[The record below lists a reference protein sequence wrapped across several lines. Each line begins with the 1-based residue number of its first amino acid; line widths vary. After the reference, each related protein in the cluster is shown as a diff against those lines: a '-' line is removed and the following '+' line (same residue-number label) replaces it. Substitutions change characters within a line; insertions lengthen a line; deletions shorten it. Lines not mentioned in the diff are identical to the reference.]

1 MSLDPIL
8 DDLARR
14 YGLPAEFALR
24 LLPLVGRARVAPADV
39 RRRILELV
47 ESSFAREAR
56 RLAEIRLRREGEEDQ
71 ALVRVARMLHGWRP
85 PAWFEGW
92 GKGA

>member
-1 MSLDPIL
+1 MPLDPIL

-24 LLPLVGRARVAPADV
+24 LLPLVGRARAAPADV
-39 RRRILELV
+39 RQRILELV

-56 RLAEIRLRREGEEDQ
+56 RLAQVRLRREGEEDK
-71 ALVRVARMLHGWRP
+71 ALLRVARLLHGWNP
-85 PAWFEGW
+85 PPWFEAW
-92 GKGA
+92 SEGA